1 MKLIAIFLIF
11 LTIIPRIGLAA
22 VITFPKNETTPPQ
35 LPYYEESQTKELQT
49 RQSQLLKIIG
59 IGIGVAMVA
68 TATILILRKI
78 LWV

>member
-1 MKLIAIFLIF
+1 MKLIAIFLIS
-11 LTIIPRIGLAA
+11 LIIIPRTGLCA

-35 LPYYEESQTKELQT
+35 LPYYEEKQTKELQT
-49 RQSQLLKIIG
+49 RQPQLLRIIG
-59 IGIGVAMVA
+59 IGIGIAMVI

>member
-35 LPYYEESQTKELQT
+35 LPYYESQTKELQT
-49 RQSQLLKIIG
+49 RQSQLLRIIG
-59 IGIGVAMVA
+59 IGIGVAMVI